1 MTDNFQALDDTR
13 HMLQW
18 LADEPYEEIRSSIE
32 SILREQVADSR
43 LIDFAVTS
51 EPDWLTVGTRSP
63 DNPDAIILNRT
74 ATAFEFCLHVSGGG
88 QIHELH
94 GVYTWAAWHLDHDGE
109 EPNQQVWFDIGGTLA
124 EFGKDGKLPE
134 RLNEGS

>member
-1 MTDNFQALDDTR
+1 MSGTKARNYAPKPTPPVKSLQPQTASPKRAAAASTKSLKTTTMTDNFQALDDTR

-18 LADEPYEEIRSSIE
+18 LADEPYEEIRSSVE

-63 DNPDAIILNRT
+63 DNLDAIILNRT

-94 GVYTWAAWHLDHDGE
+94 GVYT
-109 EPNQQVWFDIGGTLA
+109 
-124 EFGKDGKLPE
+124 
-134 RLNEGS
+134 

>member
-18 LADEPYEEIRSSIE
+18 LADEPYAEIRNSIE

-43 LIDFAVTS
+43 PIDFAVTS

-74 ATAFEFCLHVSGGG
+74 ATAFEFCLHVSGAAKSTNGTESTLG
-88 QIHELH
+88 RH
-94 GVYTWAAWHLDHDGE
+94 GISTTTAK
-109 EPNQQVWFDIGGTLA
+109 NQTNG
-124 EFGKDGKLPE
+124 FG
-134 RLNEGS
+134 SI